1 MHIINLAAEIVKMKT
16 ILIVLMLC
24 AISLCGFCQTMPIDK
39 ATGLIT
45 YSDIVSCDTAPR
57 KDIYNAVKLW
67 ALNAFGTGKPV
78 AQVNNAE
85 SATIVLKPGLKVYA
99 ENTQAAGF
107 VYYTLTIECKDGKYK
122 YTFTDFKHQK
132 IQDTNLCDGGPL
144 ENVNY
149 ICPSLIM
156 NKKDLWA
163 DIKHQVNDTVL
174 ALIADMNK
182 NISATL
188 HSKKSD
194 W

>member
-1 MHIINLAAEIVKMKT
+1 MKATLLLT
-16 ILIVLMLC
+16 IFWLS
-24 AISLCGFCQTMPIDK
+24 AIPAFCQTMPMDK

-45 YSDIVSCDTAPR
+45 YSGIVNCDSAGR
-57 KDIYNAVKLW
+57 KDIYNAAKLW

-85 SATIVLKPGLKVYA
+85 NTTIVLKPAIKVIA
-99 ENTQAAGF
+99 DNGQGAGY

-122 YTFTDFKHQK
+122 YTFTDFRHQK

-144 ENVNY
+144 ENANY

-156 NKKDLWA
+156 NKKDLWVG
-163 DIKHQVNDTVL
+163 IKKQTNDGVL
-174 ALIADMNK
+174 ALITDLNK
-182 NISATL
+182 SIAATL
-188 HSKKSD
+188 HSKKND